1 MLAML
6 GTDSLPLTVVCNLLG
21 SLMASD
27 GRPEF
32 VASWVCIAS
41 CSSSGGQRMKGGRGE
56 GKAAINSRITNI
68 LGDDVAGS
76 FLFSGM
82 VEVASYKSCV
92 SANATTL
99 CLLGVAHWV

>member
-1 MLAML
+1 
-6 GTDSLPLTVVCNLLG
+6 
-21 SLMASD
+21 MASD

-41 CSSSGGQRMKGGRGE
+41 CSSSGGQRKKGGRGE
-56 GKAAINSRITNI
+56 GTAAINSRITNI